1 VNLSRWLELHTAL
14 LAVLGAAFLIL
25 SGDRTPFPWVLG
37 GAAVVALA
45 VTDWY
50 GWFKVPRSL
59 GNLAALFA
67 VAWTFRE
74 FWRHSREREAQL
86 LTISHMLIYLQ
97 VVLLFQAKTRR
108 VHWQLMVLS
117 VLQVVVAAAL
127 ALGPQFGALLIVYM
141 MAAIG
146 SMILLCL
153 QRELNDEHPQPAT
166 GKSVLS
172 LHRLLDP
179 PRVVRNPERQDQ
191 LARWIR
197 GTWLA
202 RGVLMFAA
210 ASVAFTIVFFIAA
223 PRLSDAQ
230 WLAGRGRVSVSG
242 FSKDV
247 ELKTSG
253 RIELSDQPVLRA
265 SLLREDNRRP
275 VPLVTEPYFHGQVLT
290 DYYVD
295 DSGIA
300 RWSTVPRQPRR
311 VQMHQPAEA
320 HPGDLV
326 RQEIVLELQQSR
338 LLFSLRPAVPL
349 EDTPPGITVDNRR
362 LPRVVR
368 QLGDDQLLSGREFR
382 YTLGTLAIRNGRQ
395 LHAVPHFN
403 ADGNSDDVAEER
415 YRMRQ
420 FPIERLAGLKRVADG
435 VIEDRGLEKEPA
447 LARALAL
454 QAHLFSSG
462 IYQYSLEFDDAEPLP
477 PEQANLDPL
486 ERFVVHRRRGHC
498 EYFASA
504 LVMMLRS
511 QDIPARLVVGYKGG
525 DWNLLGQYYLVR
537 QRHAH
542 AWVEVFLT
550 ADEVPPDEIAGTP
563 SGGGA
568 WFRLDPTP
576 FAADEI
582 EAADRNSARG
592 RISDVFDYA
601 DYLWRDYVLGLN
613 AARQETVLEPITDR
627 SRDLFG
633 LLPTRSWFPALGKAK
648 LSERSHEKET
658 EADLAAKPGGWSL
671 SAWLTG
677 AALFAALIF
686 APALLALAARLLRW
700 LAAAFRRRIR
710 GQKGSAPRIWLE
722 LQRLLA
728 QRGVACGNHHTA
740 QEWAAAAAQVLSLAP
755 TAGTEHSTSIN
766 AILQTVISSY
776 HRMRFGAG
784 TLSPIE
790 QQELARAL
798 ELLRQA
804 RPTAVERS

>member
-25 SGDRTPFPWVLG
+25 SGDRTPFPWALG
-37 GAAVVALA
+37 GAALVALA

-146 SMILLCL
+146 SMLLLCL
-153 QRELNDEHPQPAT
+153 QRELTDEHPQSAT

-191 LARWIR
+191 LARWVR

-210 ASVAFTIVFFIAA
+210 ASVAFTVVFFITA

-230 WLAGRGRVSVSG
+230 WLAGRGRLSVSG

-253 RIELSDQPVLRA
+253 RVELSDQPVLRA
-265 SLLREDNRRP
+265 SFVREDDRRP

-295 DSGIA
+295 DSGVA
-300 RWSTVPRQPRR
+300 RWSTVPRQPRQ

-320 HPGDLV
+320 RPGDLV

-338 LLFSLRPAVPL
+338 LLFSLRPALPL
-349 EDTPPGITVDNRR
+349 QDTPPGITVDNRR

-368 QLGDDQLLSGREFR
+368 QLSDDQQLAGREFR

-403 ADGNSDDVAEER
+403 AAGDSDDVAEER

-420 FPIERLAGLKRVADG
+420 FPVERLAGLKRVADG
-435 VIEDRGLEKEPA
+435 VIDAQGLEDESA
-447 LARALAL
+447 LARSLAL
-454 QAHLFSSG
+454 QAHLFGSG

-576 FAADEI
+576 FAPGEV
-582 EAADRNSARG
+582 EVADRNSARG
-592 RISDVFDYA
+592 RIYDVFDYA

-613 AARQETVLEPITDR
+613 ASRQETVLEPITDR

-633 LLPTRSWFPALGKAK
+633 GLLPTLSWFPGLAK
-648 LSERSHEKET
+648 TKLPDGTTEKEAQIDEVASGAT
-658 EADLAAKPGGWSL
+658 WAPF
-671 SAWLTG
+671 AWFSG
-677 AALFAALIF
+677 AVLFASLIF
-686 APALLALAARLLRW
+686 APALLALAARLLRSS
-700 LAAAFRRRIR
+700 AAAFRRRIW
-710 GQKGSAPRIWLE
+710 GQKSSAPRIWIE
-722 LQRLLA
+722 FQRLLTK
-728 QRGVACGNHHTA
+728 RGVVCGNHHTA
-740 QEWAAAAAQVLSLAP
+740 QEWAAAAAQELTLAP
-755 TAGTEHSTSIN
+755 TASNSASIT
-766 AILQTVISSY
+766 AILQTVVNSY
-776 HRMRFGAG
+776 HRMRFGTG
-784 TLSPIE
+784 TLSPPE

-798 ELLRQA
+798 GLLRHA